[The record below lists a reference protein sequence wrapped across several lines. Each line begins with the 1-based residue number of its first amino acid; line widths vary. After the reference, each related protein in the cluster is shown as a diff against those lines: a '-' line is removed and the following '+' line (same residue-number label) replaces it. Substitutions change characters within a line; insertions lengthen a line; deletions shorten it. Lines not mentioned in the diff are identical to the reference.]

1 MSRSR
6 SGSAPRIVRVADM
19 DIQLTRKRVKNINLR
34 VRADG
39 TVAVSA
45 PTWVSLQ
52 EIERFVVS
60 KRTWIQRAQRS
71 CAHSAEDP
79 FANATEEQ
87 KQAWKET
94 VQAFVPLLIQK
105 WEPVLGVRAG
115 KLVYRSMKSRWGSCQ
130 PSTGRI
136 CINTRLAL
144 YPPECLEYV
153 VVHELCHLRERGH
166 GPGFY
171 ALLDAALPGWKEARA
186 RLKLP
191 PASDL

>member
-1 MSRSR
+1 MA
-6 SGSAPRIVRVADM
+6 GMDVA
-19 DIQLTRKRVKNINLR
+19 LTRKRVKNINLR
-34 VRADG
+34 VHADG

-45 PTWVSLQ
+45 PPHVGLAQ
-52 EIERFVVS
+52 IERFLAD
-60 KRTWIQRAQRS
+60 KRSWIAQAQARLEQEP
-71 CAHSAEDP
+71 EDP
-79 FANATEEQ
+79 LANATPAQ
-87 KQAWKET
+87 KKAWKET

-115 KLVYRSMKSRWGSCQ
+115 ALAYRSMKSRWGSCQ

-166 GPGFY
+166 GPAFY
-171 ALLDAALPGWKEARA
+171 ALLDAALPGWRDARD
-186 RLKLP
+186 RLKRP
-191 PASDL
+191 PAARP

>member
-1 MSRSR
+1 MTRARPASQVLQLA
-6 SGSAPRIVRVADM
+6 GMEVM
-19 DIQLTRKRVKNINLR
+19 LTRKRIKNINLR
-34 VRADG
+34 VHADG

-45 PTWVSLQ
+45 PLHVHMP
-52 EIERFVVS
+52 EIERFLDD
-60 KRTWIQRAQRS
+60 KRSWVERAQ
-71 CAHSAEDP
+71 AKLAQEPEDP
-79 FANATEEQ
+79 FANATPAQ
-87 KQAWKET
+87 KEAWKET

-115 KLVYRSMKSRWGSCQ
+115 KLAYRSMRSRWGSCQ

-171 ALLDAALPGWKEARA
+171 ALLDAALPGWEQARE
-186 RLKLP
+186 RLKQP
-191 PASDL
+191 PLTSF